1 MKVNKHICAWIFD
14 FLTYRPQFVKIKTN
28 GNIFRSDKLIL
39 NVGAPQGTCI
49 SPALFTIYT
58 DSCRSKFDII
68 NILKFANIQC
78 FLKKILMLMTF

>member
-1 MKVNKHICAWIFD
+1 MKVNKHICAWIFL
-14 FLTYRPQFVKIKTN
+14 FLSYRLQFVKIKIN

-58 DSCRSKFDII
+58 DS
-68 NILKFANIQC
+68 L
-78 FLKKILMLMTF
+78 